1 MARKVINRLARASG
15 TVPKEARTPAARV
28 KTMERVDLMK
38 LIQEGSE
45 ASPAVQKAA
54 RARLDELDRKEAKES
69 ALRAARRSG
78 SKKVELPKLKSEKDM
93 NKGGAVKKTMMAK
106 GGMANGKAH
115 MYVAGGAVMDN
126 LTSAQRNMVK
136 KMAAANKK

>member
-78 SKKVELPKLKSEKDM
+78 SKKVELPKLKSE
-93 NKGGAVKKTMMAK
+93 MAK

>member
-1 MARKVINRLARASG
+1 MAKKVINRLARASR
-15 TVPKEARTPAARV
+15 TIPKEARTPAARV

-54 RARLDELDRKEAKES
+54 RARLDELDKKEAKES

-78 SKKVELPKLKSEKDM
+78 SKNVELPKLKSE
-93 NKGGAVKKTMMAK
+93 MAK